1 MKTIIHSII
10 GSGLSALIKDQLNS
24 NAVIFSD
31 IKNKVMKSA
40 RFYENLNIGGNSN
53 IWGGYINF
61 KTYSLFLK
69 NTKFKKYHQNQKLFK
84 LRKLFTNKKFSN
96 TYYISNF
103 FNKDILRI
111 KNDNFRNLIIPKKIE
126 KISLLNNR
134 IFIHTGKEKILTKKI
149 SLCVGSLSLIEI
161 LHKSKIIKSD
171 DKISFIDGGVNY
183 KLNFFLNFKKN
194 YFIPM
199 TIIEIIEKLYKG
211 KKRGYDKEI
220 KKTFFVQAFS
230 NSSQKYTLTVKELL
244 LCKSN
249 FIRYFLTNHPT
260 NLKIN
265 NIPINIFIKK
275 YSNKINIYNSGTVI
289 KYLPGPISQ
298 NLIYNAVMK

>member
-31 IKNKVMKSA
+31 IKNKVTKSA

-61 KTYSLFLK
+61 KKYLLFLK
-69 NTKFKKYHQNQKLFK
+69 NTKFKKFHQNQKLFK

-126 KISLLNNR
+126 KISLLNNK

-149 SLCVGSLSLIEI
+149 SLCVGSLSLIKI

-171 DKISFIDGGVNY
+171 DKISFIDGKVN
-183 KLNFFLNFKKN
+183 
-194 YFIPM
+194 
-199 TIIEIIEKLYKG
+199 
-211 KKRGYDKEI
+211 
-220 KKTFFVQAFS
+220 
-230 NSSQKYTLTVKELL
+230 
-244 LCKSN
+244 
-249 FIRYFLTNHPT
+249 
-260 NLKIN
+260 
-265 NIPINIFIKK
+265 
-275 YSNKINIYNSGTVI
+275 
-289 KYLPGPISQ
+289 
-298 NLIYNAVMK
+298 